1 MMWTVDYYSLLSV
14 HSMTVEENQFGFPDS
29 KIHPILITCFH
40 TIWKK
45 TLALEDP
52 VRTTTPLLTNY
63 LLKFTFQKLIQK
75 LYEQLHR
82 GLDSF

>member
-1 MMWTVDYYSLLSV
+1 MMWTVDYRSLLSV
-14 HSMTVEENQFGFPDS
+14 QSMIVEENQFGFLDS
-29 KIHPILITCFH
+29 KIQPILITCFH
-40 TIWKK
+40 TIRK